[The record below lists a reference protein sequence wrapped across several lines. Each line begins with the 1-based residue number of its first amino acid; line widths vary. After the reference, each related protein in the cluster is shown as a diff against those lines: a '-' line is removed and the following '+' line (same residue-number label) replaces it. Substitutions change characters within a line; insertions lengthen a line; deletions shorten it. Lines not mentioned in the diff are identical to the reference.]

1 MIIVFG
7 AGGFLGTYLI
17 DQLIADRAE
26 VFASD
31 VSELAAAYYADRD
44 VAYMTVDITR
54 KDQFFNL
61 PCKNIEAVV
70 HLACIQPANVS
81 EREYSPVEYAMVN
94 IIGTLNILEFCQRNS
109 VPKIIY
115 TCSHRNTQGLW
126 AGKAGEPIRE
136 SDGRSILFT
145 GDYAMFS
152 ISESAASDCVE
163 HYAQRYGIEGIILR
177 LPPVY
182 GFGPHLEIFK
192 DGKPIKTGFLA
203 LIEEAEHGRPL
214 VLWGD
219 PSVARDIVYVKDVVA
234 AIGLALRRRGIAGL
248 FNIASGKR
256 LSLQDQAE
264 CVIRVFSPSGA
275 PSEIFYEPGKPHYL
289 DSYVY
294 DITKARDV
302 LGWQPK
308 YSFEDMLRDYRNE
321 RDSGRFAFLIEK
333 RKAIIARAIAAA
345 SNAHALAAADER
357 RDSNEHI

>member
-1 MIIVFG
+1 MVIVFG
-7 AGGFLGTYLI
+7 AGGFIGTYLI
-17 DQLIADRAE
+17 DQLIAERTE
-26 VFASD
+26 VIASD
-31 VSELAAAYYADRD
+31 VSELAAAYYDDRG
-44 VAYMTVDITR
+44 VAYATVDITQ
-54 KDQFFNL
+54 KDQFDNL
-61 PCKNIEAVV
+61 PRENIDAVV

-81 EREYSPVEYAMVN
+81 EREYSPIEYAMVN
-94 IIGTLNILEFCQRNS
+94 IIGTLNILEFCRQNN

-126 AGKAGEPIRE
+126 ANKAGEPIAE

-163 HYAQRYGIEGIILR
+163 HYTQRYGIEGIVLR

-192 DGKPIKTGFLA
+192 DGRPIKTGFLA
-203 LIEEAEHGRPL
+203 LMEEAERGRPL

-219 PSVARDIVYVKDVVA
+219 PSIARDIVYVKDVVA
-234 AIGLALRRRGIAGL
+234 AISLALRRSGIMGL
-248 FNIASGKR
+248 FNISSGKR

-264 CVIRVFSPSGA
+264 CAIRVFSPPGA
-275 PSEIFYEPGKPHYL
+275 RSEIRYQPETPHYL
-289 DSYVY
+289 EPYVY

-308 YSFEDMLRDYRNE
+308 YTFEDMLRDYREE
-321 RDSGRFAFLIEK
+321 RDSGRFSFLIEK
-333 RKAIIARAIAAA
+333 RKAIMARAMVDS
-345 SNAHALAAADER
+345 SNARTTAAADPVGEQ
-357 RDSNEHI
+357 